1 VTARDPGLPDHR
13 PPAQG
18 QPGTAQAASGQAV
31 QGQPAQGQPAH
42 GQPAAIMIGPPGA
55 GKTTVGTLV
64 AGLLGLDFV
73 DTDTVI
79 EQAAGKP
86 VSDIFVQ
93 DGEDA
98 FRALERRAVAHLIG
112 SHRGVLALGGGAILD
127 PGTRELLAGRRVVYL
142 ETGFVSA
149 VHRTGLDAPR
159 PLLFGNPRARMKTL
173 LEERLP
179 VYAGLAWITVPTDDR
194 EPGDI
199 AGEIAARL
207 GPGSQNGHD
216 QNGHDQNGH
225 ERNGHGQNG
234 HGQNGHGPAAPPS

>member
-18 QPGTAQAASGQAV
+18 QPEGAQAVSGQA
-31 QGQPAQGQPAH
+31 AAGQPAH
-42 GQPAAIMIGPPGA
+42 RQPAAIMIGPPGA
-55 GKTTVGTLV
+55 GKTTVGALV

-98 FRALERRAVAHLIG
+98 FRALERRAAAHLIG
-112 SHRGVLALGGGAILD
+112 SHPGVLALGGGAILD

-159 PLLFGNPRARMKTL
+159 PLLFGNPRTRMKTL

-179 VYAGLAWITVPTDDR
+179 VYAGLAWLTVPTDDR

-207 GPGSQNGHD
+207 APGGQNGHD

-234 HGQNGHGPAAPPS
+234 HGPAAPPS

>member
-1 VTARDPGLPDHR
+1 VTAPDPGLPDHR

-18 QPGTAQAASGQAV
+18 QPEGARAASGQAV
-31 QGQPAQGQPAH
+31 PAQPAH

-55 GKTTVGTLV
+55 GKTTVGALV

-98 FRALERRAVAHLIG
+98 FRALERRAAAHLIG
-112 SHRGVLALGGGAILD
+112 SHPGVLALGGGAILD

-194 EPGDI
+194 EPQDI

-207 GPGSQNGHD
+207 APGSQNGHE
-216 QNGHDQNGH
+216 QNGH

-234 HGQNGHGPAAPPS
+234 HGPAAPPS

>member
-1 VTARDPGLPDHR
+1 MPDQR
-13 PPAQG
+13 PPAEG
-18 QPGTAQAASGQAV
+18 QPEGAQSAHGQSAH
-31 QGQPAQGQPAH
+31 GQPAHGQSAH
-42 GQPAAIMIGPPGA
+42 GQPAAILIGPPGA
-55 GKTTVGTLV
+55 GKTTVGALV
-64 AGLLGLDFV
+64 AGLLGLDFA

-79 EQAAGKP
+79 EAAAGKP

-98 FRALERRAVAHLIG
+98 FRALERRAAAHLIG
-112 SHRGVLALGGGAILD
+112 SHPGVLALGGGAILD
-127 PGTRELLAGRRVVYL
+127 PGTRELLAGRPVVYL

-149 VHRTGLDAPR
+149 VHRTGLDTPR

-194 EPGDI
+194 EPKDI

-207 GPGSQNGHD
+207 APGGQNGHG
-216 QNGHDQNGH
+216 QNGH
-225 ERNGHGQNG
+225 RQNG
-234 HGQNGHGPAAPPS
+234 HGQNGHGPAAPSS

>member
-1 VTARDPGLPDHR
+1 MTARDPGLPDHR

-18 QPGTAQAASGQAV
+18 QREGAQAASGQAV
-31 QGQPAQGQPAH
+31 QGQPAR

-55 GKTTVGTLV
+55 GKTTVGALV

-93 DGEDA
+93 DGEVA
-98 FRALERRAVAHLIG
+98 FRALERRAAAHLIG
-112 SHRGVLALGGGAILD
+112 GHPGVLALGGGAILD

-179 VYAGLAWITVPTDDR
+179 VYAGLAWLTVPTDDR

-207 GPGSQNGHD
+207 APGSQHGHE
-216 QNGHDQNGH
+216 QNGH
-225 ERNGHGQNG
+225 EGNG

>member
-13 PPAQG
+13 PLAPG
-18 QPGTAQAASGQAV
+18 QPEGGQAVSGQALP
-31 QGQPAQGQPAH
+31 GQRAH

-55 GKTTVGTLV
+55 GKTTVGALV

-98 FRALERRAVAHLIG
+98 FRALERRAAAHLIG
-112 SHRGVLALGGGAILD
+112 SHPGVLALGGGAILD

-179 VYAGLAWITVPTDDR
+179 VYAGLAWLTVPTDDR
-194 EPGDI
+194 EPRDI

-207 GPGSQNGHD
+207 APGG
-216 QNGHDQNGH
+216 QNGH
-225 ERNGHGQNG
+225 EQNGHEGNG

>member
-1 VTARDPGLPDHR
+1 MTARDPGLPDHQ

-18 QPGTAQAASGQAV
+18 QPEGAQAVSGQA
-31 QGQPAQGQPAH
+31 AAGQPAH

-55 GKTTVGTLV
+55 GKTTVGELV

-98 FRALERRAVAHLIG
+98 FRALERRAAAHLIG
-112 SHRGVLALGGGAILD
+112 SHPGVLALGGGAILD

-179 VYAGLAWITVPTDDR
+179 VYAGLAWLTVPTDDR

-207 GPGSQNGHD
+207 APGGQNGH
-216 QNGHDQNGH
+216 QQNGH

-234 HGQNGHGPAAPPS
+234 HGPAAPPS

>member
-1 VTARDPGLPDHR
+1 VTARDPGRPDHR
-13 PPAQG
+13 PAAPG
-18 QPGTAQAASGQAV
+18 QPEGGQAVSGQALP
-31 QGQPAQGQPAH
+31 GQPAD

-55 GKTTVGTLV
+55 GKTTVGALV

-93 DGEDA
+93 EGEDA
-98 FRALERRAVAHLIG
+98 FRALERRAAAHLIG
-112 SHRGVLALGGGAILD
+112 GHPGVLALGGGAILD

-159 PLLFGNPRARMKTL
+159 PLLFGNPRARMKAL

-179 VYAGLAWITVPTDDR
+179 VYAGLAWLTVPTDDR
-194 EPGDI
+194 EPRDI

-207 GPGSQNGHD
+207 APGGQNGH
-216 QNGHDQNGH
+216 QQH
-225 ERNGHGQNG
+225 GHGGNG

>member
-1 VTARDPGLPDHR
+1 MTARDPGLPDHQ
-13 PPAQG
+13 PPARG
-18 QPGTAQAASGQAV
+18 QPEGAQAVSGQAV
-31 QGQPAQGQPAH
+31 QGQPAH

-55 GKTTVGTLV
+55 GKTTVGELV
-64 AGLLGLDFV
+64 AGLLELDFV

-98 FRALERRAVAHLIG
+98 FRALERRAAAHLIG
-112 SHRGVLALGGGAILD
+112 GHPGVLALGGGAILD

-179 VYAGLAWITVPTDDR
+179 VYAGLAWLTVPTDDR

-207 GPGSQNGHD
+207 APGSQHGHE
-216 QNGHDQNGH
+216 QNGH
-225 ERNGHGQNG
+225 EGNG

>member
-1 VTARDPGLPDHR
+1 VTPRDPGLPDHP
-13 PPAQG
+13 PPAQE
-18 QPGTAQAASGQAV
+18 QPEGAQAASGQATH
-31 QGQPAQGQPAH
+31 GQRAH
-42 GQPAAIMIGPPGA
+42 GQPAAILIGPPGA
-55 GKTTVGTLV
+55 GKTTVGALV

-79 EQAAGKP
+79 EKAAGKP

-98 FRALERRAVAHLIG
+98 FRALERRAAAHLIG
-112 SHRGVLALGGGAILD
+112 SHPGVLALGGGAILD

-159 PLLFGNPRARMKTL
+159 PLLFGNPRARMKAL

-179 VYAGLAWITVPTDDR
+179 VYAGLAWLTVPTDDR
-194 EPGDI
+194 EPRDI

-207 GPGSQNGHD
+207 APGGQNGH
-216 QNGHDQNGH
+216 QQNGH
-225 ERNGHGQNG
+225 EGNG

>member
-1 VTARDPGLPDHR
+1 VTAPDPGLPDHR

-18 QPGTAQAASGQAV
+18 QPEGARAASGQAV
-31 QGQPAQGQPAH
+31 PAQPAQ

-55 GKTTVGTLV
+55 GKTTVGALV

-98 FRALERRAVAHLIG
+98 FRALERRAAAHLIG
-112 SHRGVLALGGGAILD
+112 SHPGVLALGGGAILD
-127 PGTRELLAGRRVVYL
+127 PATRELLAGRRVVYL

-179 VYAGLAWITVPTDDR
+179 MYAGLAWITVPTDDR
-194 EPGDI
+194 EPQDI

-207 GPGSQNGHD
+207 APGSQNGHE
-216 QNGHDQNGH
+216 QNGH

-234 HGQNGHGPAAPPS
+234 HGPAAPPS